1 MSESVDRVSSEKR
14 VSLLS
19 LHDEEVI
26 EKCVQT
32 PHESL
37 KQSFFI
43 ISMAYRLTF
52 SWQSRYHIK
61 TSTLI
66 SCENQCTGF
75 YVIGA
80 SVMKELNL

>member
-32 PHESL
+32 PYGSL

-66 SCENQCTGF
+66 SRTN
-75 YVIGA
+75 
-80 SVMKELNL
+80 

>member
-1 MSESVDRVSSEKR
+1 MSDSVDRVSSEKR
-14 VSLLS
+14 VSLLL

-32 PHESL
+32 PSGSL

-52 SWQSRYHIK
+52 S
-61 TSTLI
+61 
-66 SCENQCTGF
+66 
-75 YVIGA
+75 
-80 SVMKELNL
+80 